1 MKFDLRQAALSVL
14 VFLGA
19 QRIIDVIA
27 DYFIKPNI
35 PNHLDPQE
43 RDAIRLTIEILI
55 ISIAIFV
62 IKKFC

>member
-1 MKFDLRQAALSVL
+1 MKFDMRQASLSVL

-19 QRIIDVIA
+19 QRIIDVIT
-27 DYFIKPNI
+27 DYFVKPNI
-35 PNHLDPQE
+35 PHNLDPQE

-55 ISIAIFV
+55 ISIAIFI